1 MAAELKATVRR
12 RAGLGVVDLE
22 GDVDRNADAALN
34 AAWEQAAVDG
44 DPVLLNFEK
53 VGYINSTGIAIIVS
67 VLARARA
74 QRKQLA
80 AYGLSEHY
88 RQIFSITRLSDFVHL
103 YNDEDSAISDTAPG
117 EGGPVGTAQGG
128 THR

>member
-1 MAAELKATVRR
+1 MTAELKATVRR

-22 GDVDRNADAALN
+22 GDVDRNADAALTT
-34 AAWEQAAVDG
+34 AWEEAAADG

-53 VGYINSTGIAIIVS
+53 VGYINSTGIAVIVGI
-67 VLARARA
+67 LARARA

-103 YNDEDSAISDTAPG
+103 YSDEDSAISDTAPG
-117 EGGPVGTAQGG
+117 EGGPVGSTAGG